1 MKLKENLQK
10 AKTAFQ
16 QKKKKTKRKLILSAL
31 AIVLAVSFGVNY
43 WMKSSASGNET
54 TYEDVAVERRD
65 ITVTL
70 TGTGTVSPVNQY
82 EVKALVS
89 GDVLAAPFEEGDVV
103 EKGDPLYT
111 IDTSNVE
118 NSIEKARVSVE
129 KAQKSYNETLETK
142 KNLNVTS
149 DISGVI
155 QELYVEVGD
164 SVSNGAQIALVNDN
178 STMLLKVPFNSNDAA
193 QLRVGQSASVTLD
206 GSFETLSG
214 TVSKVSNVESVL
226 DGNML
231 VRYVTISVKNPGAI
245 TSDSYG
251 TAVVGGFA
259 CNSGANFEPTA
270 EKTISAKASG
280 EVGKIY
286 YDEGASIKSGATIVN
301 LTSTSIDTEIST
313 AALSLKDAELS
324 LQNTIDEM
332 DDYNIT
338 SPISGTVIEKDYK
351 VGDTI
356 DSTSSGTTLAIIYDL
371 SSLVFEMSIDELDVG
386 LVEVGQEVSIT
397 ADALEGQTFTG
408 TVDTVSINGT
418 TSNGVTTYPVTVSV
432 KDADGLLPG
441 MNINASIVVESA
453 ENVLAIPLSAVSR
466 GNLVLLKDGGSGGS
480 SSGNTDTASPANT
493 TPGDQTSGQNASG
506 TDSAGTNSS
515 MPNQSGTNASAAP
528 SSNKD
533 VPDGYT
539 WVKVEL
545 GINNEDYIEVKSG
558 LDEGDTIAIVKVATE
573 STSTQTATTSTGM
586 GMGGGMMGGGGGE
599 PPSGGGGPGGPMG

>member
-1 MKLKENLQK
+1 LKLKENLQK